1 MLDLTRSIL
10 VWREPVTARSRTIC
24 SCTKTVSSLTLAVSS
39 WVVFRSSSNLVTLPA
54 KSIRALLPLRLSWVT
69 PAPRIGQAIDAS
81 MLRTTSTFPAVD
93 IGSLLP
99 RSQREEGRRNRT
111 CQAQDNARKNLSTA
125 RRLFWEPRAMNGYL
139 SDRVQVTL
147 LYRPFQSPAN
157 RSLRVPTVSLKR
169 PTKQAPNADGFPSW
183 EESVGFCERG
193 MGSDRGHGGAW
204 GRGHGVAWGPGGH
217 GPGRP
222 GWLPTQVPH
231 RSGLAHHAHPV
242 PHLMNSRPARSVV
255 GTWTWFRSR
264 CTCQVSLQRLMR
276 RHPLPLTGS
285 LGLVPPLQ
293 RYYEVL
299 RLPAAHFAALRFL
312 RLAIPS
318 LRPLF
323 VPPAP
328 DAEPWINLELVG
340 GISSRRARWKR
351 QGLPSSRRNPCDHSP
366 YSSDPGVT
374 RQAEWTMS

>member
-69 PAPRIGQAIDAS
+69 PAPKIGQAIDAS

-99 RSQREEGRRNRT
+99 RSEREEGRRNRT
-111 CQAQDNARKNLSTA
+111 CQAQNNARKNLSTA

-169 PTKQAPNADGFPSW
+169 PTKTKQAPNADGFPSW
-183 EESVGFCERG
+183 EESVV
-193 MGSDRGHGGAW
+193 GSK
-204 GRGHGVAWGPGGH
+204 GPGGPRGLLPWGSH
-217 GPGRP
+217 GSVRA
-222 GWLPTQVPH
+222 L
-231 RSGLAHHAHPV
+231 SGI
-242 PHLMNSRPARSVV
+242 
-255 GTWTWFRSR
+255 
-264 CTCQVSLQRLMR
+264 RLF
-276 RHPLPLTGS
+276 TS
-285 LGLVPPLQ
+285 
-293 RYYEVL
+293 
-299 RLPAAHFAALRFL
+299 
-312 RLAIPS
+312 
-318 LRPLF
+318 
-323 VPPAP
+323 
-328 DAEPWINLELVG
+328 
-340 GISSRRARWKR
+340 
-351 QGLPSSRRNPCDHSP
+351 
-366 YSSDPGVT
+366 
-374 RQAEWTMS
+374 